1 MHAALRGFS
10 ILSALFLLVVL
21 SALGAVLVTV
31 STTQHTSSALDVEG
45 VRAYQAARAGLEWG
59 LYVVTKQQ
67 VTVGNGEGGTTAFAA
82 TSCPFEKESFVPGAS
97 GLAQFTVSV
106 SCTPFAQANV
116 RIFLIRATACN
127 QAFLN
132 ACPGKGQSTYYV
144 ERQLQATIEG

>member
-1 MHAALRGFS
+1 MRGFS

-59 LYVVTKQQ
+59 LYVVAKQQ
-67 VTVGNGEGGTTAFAA
+67 APKPADEEGTAA
-82 TSCPFEKESFVPGAS
+82 TGKQTACPFTTESFVPAAS
-97 GLAQFTVSV
+97 GLAQFTVTVECTRYAHEDV
-106 SCTPFAQANV
+106 S
-116 RIFLIRATACN
+116 IFLIRATGCN
-127 QAFLN
+127 QLSAGGQ
-132 ACPGKGQSTYYV
+132 CPGKGQSTYYV